1 MKLHA
6 RMNLL
11 ALALGAALAQP
22 ALAQQ
27 AQAAAEQ
34 PAKVAAKAAARAPK
48 AAAAAVVMPQPGTY
62 KIDVAHTHAFFFISH
77 LGVSRFMGRF
87 DDIQGSFV
95 VGDKPETSKVSA
107 TIPVASINTKHQKL
121 EEHLKSPDFFDAAQF
136 PNLFFES
143 GKVRWNNRG
152 EGVLSG
158 NLTIHGVT
166 KPVDFALT
174 VMGAGKG
181 PRGDTRAGFAATTT
195 IKRSDFG
202 MTYGL
207 PKVVG
212 DTVELNLSVEGVLQ
226 P

>member
-11 ALALGAALAQP
+11 ALLLGAALALP

-27 AQAAAEQ
+27 APATAEQ
-34 PAKVAAKAAARAPK
+34 PAKAATKPARAAK
-48 AAAAAVVMPQPGTY
+48 AAAAVVMPQPGTY

-95 VGDKPETSKVSA
+95 VGDKPEKSRVSA

-143 GKVRWNNRG
+143 GKVRWNKRG
-152 EGVLSG
+152 EGALSG
-158 NLTIHGVT
+158 NLAIHGVT
-166 KPVDFALT
+166 RPVDFALT
-174 VMGAGKG
+174 VTGAGKG
-181 PRGDTRAGFAATTT
+181 PRGDTRAGFLATTT
-195 IKRSDFG
+195 IRRSDFG
-202 MTYGL
+202 MIYGL
-207 PKVVG
+207 PTVVG
-212 DTVELNLSVEGVLQ
+212 DTVELHLSVEGVLQ
-226 P
+226 Q